1 MSGYV
6 ARRVSNP
13 DEPTSAVLRSATRVV
28 SSLLH
33 RHDFSLAEPIEARFR
48 TNEHGSSGI
57 AVTVKLDDP
66 VRAGAARALLLEQFG
81 GAGVDDFEI
90 A

>member
-1 MSGYV
+1 M
-6 ARRVSNP
+6 SNP
-13 DEPTSAVLRSATRVV
+13 DEPKSAVLRSAAHVV

-33 RHDFSLAEPIEARFR
+33 RHDFSLAKPVEARFR

-57 AVTVKLDDP
+57 AVSVKLNDS
-66 VRAGAARALLLEQFG
+66 VRAGAARALLLERFG
-81 GAGVDDFEI
+81 GADVDRFDV